1 MASIIAKILSHFTV
15 TAKGSRWTGERHGW
29 KYLAPRK
36 LSDYWS
42 IDSRAHT
49 AHSLRDHVSPLSW
62 FNRLRYYRV
71 ARFETIQTSHARQT
85 TESPV
90 VGHEGRQDRREE
102 KRRDRER
109 EDCEA
114 SRRWSALD
122 LASVRS
128 LAGPSCSP
136 VLICFLLP
144 SRLPT
149 VPLRRSLPRPSP
161 PCSGKGGFQVA
172 PGLLAAAAATRRQR
186 DGACGLC

>member
-1 MASIIAKILSHFTV
+1 MKQKDKRESHPSLSWSVSSRRYFHTSPSPREDRAERDNDTDGLFRESEAIGPSTHGLTLLTRYV
-15 TAKGSRWTGERHGW
+15 TASHPEADPIGCVITGCR
-29 KYLAPRK
+29 
-36 LSDYWS
+36 
-42 IDSRAHT
+42 DSRRSRRA
-49 AHSLRDHVSPLSW
+49 ALVKQQRALSLE
-62 FNRLRYYRV
+62 Y
-71 ARFETIQTSHARQT
+71 
-85 TESPV
+85 
-90 VGHEGRQDRREE
+90 EGRQDRREE

-161 PCSGKGGFQVA
+161 PCSGKGGFRSPPVS
-172 PGLLAAAAATRRQR
+172 
-186 DGACGLC
+186 